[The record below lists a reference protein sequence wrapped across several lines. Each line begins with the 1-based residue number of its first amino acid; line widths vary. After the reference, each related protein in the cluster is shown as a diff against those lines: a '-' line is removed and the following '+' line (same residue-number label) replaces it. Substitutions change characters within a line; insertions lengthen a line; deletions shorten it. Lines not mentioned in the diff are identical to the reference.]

1 MEASIRFEENWLK
14 EESHSS
20 REQSSRVIGYG
31 FRNIRLEFPL
41 SGKRLPG
48 RLNRRCRLRRD
59 GWSSAADNVK
69 PFVCLL
75 GCLVMQRGVED
86 VGVDKMSILK
96 IDKDCF
102 VDRDWLVDY
111 MRLIVRTCQ
120 LHGVT
125 VLFVKMCRSRKKGFH
140 LYIEITPAIEPELA
154 NRLQWLL
161 GDDSARV
168 DFNRARIRSGLNEWN
183 KLFEEP
189 RRRLRTIYK
198 HTGCSLRGRYA

>member
-1 MEASIRFEENWLK
+1 
-14 EESHSS
+14 
-20 REQSSRVIGYG
+20 
-31 FRNIRLEFPL
+31 
-41 SGKRLPG
+41 
-48 RLNRRCRLRRD
+48 
-59 GWSSAADNVK
+59 
-69 PFVCLL
+69 
-75 GCLVMQRGVED
+75 MQRGVGD
-86 VGVDKMSILK
+86 GSVDKVSVLK

-102 VDRDWLVDY
+102 VDRQWLEDY

-125 VLFVKMCRSRKKGFH
+125 VLSVKKCRSRRKGFH
-140 LYIEITPAIEPELA
+140 LYIEITPAVESELA

-198 HTGCSLRGRYA
+198 HADNSLSGRYA